1 MDQLGI
7 NDYKH
12 AFLHG
17 KSICEM
23 SHLVPEVV
31 ETIKSSVEKLI
42 NEPGVKQLWSLKF
55 FVWAAFLVFGL
66 CEGDPIRKNRICHRG
81 LNMFSKLHNNH
92 LYSGAAIKIP

>member
-31 ETIKSSVEKLI
+31 ETIKNSVEKLI
-42 NEPGVKQLWSLKF
+42 NEAGENKKLSIWNS
-55 FVWAAFLVFGL
+55 FVGCFLVFGL
-66 CEGDPIRKNRICHRG
+66 CFPRVTQFANQ
-81 LNMFSKLHNNH
+81 NMPQSYCMF
-92 LYSGAAIKIP
+92 